1 MESLAQNTLQQN
13 DSAECFRGV
22 VIPKEEIIEMLKKD
36 ESVQTQPINE
46 LTNQTKNSEC

>member
-22 VIPKEEIIEMLKKD
+22 VIPKEELNKISKEEIIKTLNKD
-36 ESVQTQPINE
+36 ET
-46 LTNQTKNSEC
+46 